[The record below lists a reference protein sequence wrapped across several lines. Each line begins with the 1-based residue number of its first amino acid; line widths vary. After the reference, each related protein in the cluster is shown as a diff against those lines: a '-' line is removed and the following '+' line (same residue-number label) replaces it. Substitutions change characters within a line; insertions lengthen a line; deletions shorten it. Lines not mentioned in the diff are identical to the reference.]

1 MKVGDLVQHSEKI
14 YRDVTWLGII
24 TMRKVGTT
32 QTKVFVEWATGG
44 HGWQYCSDLEVVSC
58 K

>member
-14 YRDVTWLGII
+14 YRDATWLGII
-24 TMRKVGTT
+24 IMRNEGGLA
-32 QTKVFVEWATGG
+32 KVFVEWATGG
-44 HGWQYCSDLEVVSC
+44 HGWQYCSDLEVVPC